1 MAKTRMEDMVVILP
15 GITGSV
21 LQKDGKDIWAISGQ
35 AAWQTLKSLGKS
47 LQQLTI
53 EQDDPEAE
61 NLGDGI
67 TAARLMSDAHLIPG
81 LVKIDGYTALTR
93 LITDNFQVIPG
104 NIREDKPANLF
115 EFPYDWRRDNRA
127 NARLLK
133 RLLDQRLQQWRQD
146 TGLKDAKVIL
156 LAHSMGGLV
165 SRYYLEVLEGWRDCK
180 VLFTFGTPYRGSVN
194 AVNFIANS
202 YKKLF
207 LDLTEVLRSLPS
219 VYQLMPIYKVVR
231 IGEEYHR
238 IAEVDNL
245 PNVVKTKAEN
255 ALAFHREIEAAVT
268 ANQTNPDY
276 WKSYKIIPIVG
287 TQQPTMQSVNLEN
300 GQLLVNCTLP
310 KGIDPELASGDGT
323 VPYLSAIPIELSEEY
338 RETYIAERHGSL
350 QNNPRVLEQ
359 LRDRLKATQRKS
371 LGSIKGPEVSL
382 AAVERA
388 AISLGLDDLY
398 LADEPVRLWARL
410 IHGEQRF
417 GNLKAEI
424 TSVTG
429 DVKPLNLEFQQ
440 QGQDWELLVD
450 DLAAGLYRVRV
461 HTDSSSSEAPSPVRD
476 LFEVF
481 SS

>member
-1 MAKTRMEDMVVILP
+1 MEDMVVILP

-35 AAWQTLKSLGKS
+35 AAWQALKSLGES
-47 LQQLTI
+47 LQQLKI

-67 TAARLMSDAHLIPG
+67 TAARLVSDAHLIPG

-133 RLLDQRLQQWRQD
+133 KMLDERLRQWREY

-194 AVNFIANS
+194 AVNFVANS

-207 LDLTEVLRSLPS
+207 LDLTEVLRSLTS
-219 VYQLMPIYKVVR
+219 VYQLMPIYKVVKL
-231 IGEEYHR
+231 GEEYHR

-245 PNVVKTKAEN
+245 PNVVKAKAEN
-255 ALAFHREIEAAVT
+255 ALAFHREIEAAVN
-268 ANQTNPDY
+268 ANQTNADY
-276 WKSYKIIPIVG
+276 LQSYKIIPIVG
-287 TQQPTMQSVNLEN
+287 TQQPTMQLVSLEN
-300 GQLLVNCTLP
+300 GQLAVNSTLP
-310 KGIDPELASGDGT
+310 KGIDPELAGGDGT
-323 VPYLSAIPIELSEEY
+323 VPYLSAIPIELSQEY

-350 QNNPRVLEQ
+350 QNNPRVLQE
-359 LRDRLKATQRKS
+359 LRDRLKATQIKS
-371 LGSIKGPEVSL
+371 LSEIRGPEVSP
-382 AAVERA
+382 AAAQRA

-398 LADEPVRLWARL
+398 LADEPVRLSARL
-410 IHGEQRF
+410 IGKQVF
-417 GNLKAEI
+417 GSLKAEI

-429 DVKPLNLEFQQ
+429 DGKSVNLEFQQ

-461 HTDSSSSEAPSPVRD
+461 HTDSSSSEAPSPVQD

-481 SS
+481 KGKGFSV